1 MVSSVHFPGAVNSK
15 FTTDLTFEQPSTHPA
30 MPTYRV
36 MDSDG
41 IIVDESRKPSD
52 ISNEEI
58 LKWYKNMLTGTDP
71 RRGKEG
77 CDSRGMLKGLC
88 QGNSQHYGSHH
99 VRCAK
104 ARPAELLHGI
114 ARKFSSSKNGIDVM
128 FRSPQAKKASR
139 LDQHQLSSTKMLSS
153 ANIERLASS
162 NSVASP
168 FQTS

>member
-1 MVSSVHFPGAVNSK
+1 MSHNITQKLMVSSVHFPGAVNSK

-71 RRGKEG
+71 PSRERGL
-77 CDSRGMLKGLC
+77 RFKG
-88 QGNSQHYGSHH
+88 N
-99 VRCAK
+99 AK
-104 ARPAELLHGI
+104 GAVSG
-114 ARKFSSSKNGIDVM
+114 
-128 FRSPQAKKASR
+128 Q
-139 LDQHQLSSTKMLSS
+139 
-153 ANIERLASS
+153 
-162 NSVASP
+162 
-168 FQTS
+168 